1 LKYRVSEWKPCEVLQ
16 NKTKE
21 LYNEIVK
28 EGNKENE
35 KCMSMFSTTITIY
48 NPISV
53 REKNCIQ

>member
-1 LKYRVSEWKPCEVLQ
+1 VSEWKPCEVLQ

-35 KCMSMFSTTITIY
+35 KCMSMFSTTITTY